1 MKLFNNLFSNIYNLP
16 LLVNTFRMTC
26 RTLGTSFHCFFIH
39 IPWTV
44 IRFSSITEYEKLKQE
59 KSKIKEDI
67 QKEQI
72 EKFKKDAG
80 EGKNLDLFSSPVV
93 REQTI
98 GAQLGLGTSD
108 VTEDDEIDIEEI
120 DLDEQKELNSF
131 QRFLKSQGLK
141 QSKENQEKT

>member
-1 MKLFNNLFSNIYNLP
+1 M
-16 LLVNTFRMTC
+16 
-26 RTLGTSFHCFFIH
+26 
-39 IPWTV
+39 
-44 IRFSSITEYEKLKQE
+44 TEYEKLKQE
-59 KSKIKEDI
+59 KSKIRDDI

-72 EKFKKDAG
+72 EKLKKDVG
-80 EGKNLDLFSSPVV
+80 EGKKVDLFSSPVV

-98 GAQLGLGTSD
+98 GEQLGLGTND

-141 QSKENQEKT
+141 QSNENEEKT